1 VLRAA
6 PALTLALFLAP
17 IAAGLI
23 GTLAP
28 AFGILPA
35 LGRTTT
41 SLDPWRTLLAA
52 PGLLTSLTL
61 TAAVGFAATLLSFA
75 LACGF
80 CAWTANSPAVRR
92 LERALA
98 PLLATPHVAVA
109 VGFAFLVAPSGWIAR
124 IVSPELTGWDRPPA
138 LVTVRDPAGLSLIA
152 GLVLK
157 EVPYLVL
164 MMLAASSQGAA
175 RPLLA
180 AARAMG
186 YAPATAWAK
195 VVLPALYRQIRLPVY
210 AVLAFSLST
219 VEVGLILGPGNPPPL
234 SVLALRW
241 YQAPDLALTFPAAA
255 ASVLQLLLV
264 AAAILVWRG
273 GERLARI
280 LARPWCA
287 GGVRR
292 GGAAP
297 LLAGAGVLALL
308 SGALGFLSL
317 AGLVLWSFTA
327 EWRYPD
333 ALPGRWSLAPWQRFG
348 GSTAPLA
355 NTLLVGALA
364 SLAAVA
370 LALACLENEAR
381 RRLRPGTQALW
392 LLYLPLLVPQI
403 AFLFGAQAALVRLRL
418 DATLAA
424 VVWAHLLFVLPYV
437 FLSLADPYRA
447 LDPRF
452 ARIAAGLGST
462 PARVFW
468 RVKLPILL
476 RPVLVALAVGFAV
489 SVGLYLPTL
498 FAGAGRV
505 ATLTTEAVTLSSGA
519 DRRVVAVTVA
529 LQAALPLLAYG
540 LALGLPA
547 LLHRNRAALR

>member
-1 VLRAA
+1 MLRHA
-6 PALTLALFLAP
+6 PVLTLVVFLAP
-17 IAAGLI
+17 IGAGLI
-23 GTLAP
+23 GTLLP
-28 AFGILPA
+28 AFGVLPA
-35 LGRTTT
+35 LGRSSM
-41 SLDPWRTLLAA
+41 SLDPWRMLLGT
-52 PGLLTSLTL
+52 PGLSTSLAL
-61 TAAVGFAATLLSFA
+61 TIGAGFGATLISFV

-80 CAWTANSPAVRR
+80 CALTVHSQLARR
-92 LERALA
+92 MERALA

-109 VGFAFLVAPSGWIAR
+109 IGFAFLIAPSGWIAR
-124 IVSPELTGWDRPPA
+124 LVSPELTGWDRPPP
-138 LVTVRDPAGLSLIA
+138 LVTLRDPAGLSFMA

-164 MMLAASSQGAA
+164 MMLAASGQVAS

-180 AARAMG
+180 AARSIG

-195 VVLPALYRQIRLPVY
+195 VVLPQIYRQIRLPVY

-219 VEVGLILGPGNPPPL
+219 VEVGIILAPGNPPPL
-234 SVLALRW
+234 SILAMRW
-241 YQAPDLALTFPAAA
+241 YQAPDLAMTFPAAA
-255 ASVLQLLLV
+255 ASVLQLILV
-264 AAAILVWRG
+264 AIAIVLWHG
-273 GERLARI
+273 GERIAWALGRRWI
-280 LARPWCA
+280 A

-292 GGAAP
+292 GPAAP
-297 LLAGAGVLALL
+297 LLASAGSLAIAAGVLA
-308 SGALGFLSL
+308 FLSL

-333 ALPGRWSLAPWQRFG
+333 ALPGRWSLAPWHRVSG
-348 GSTAPLA
+348 ATAPLA
-355 NTLLVGALA
+355 NTLLIGIAA

-381 RRLRPGTQALW
+381 RGVRPGPRLLW

-403 AFLFGAQAALVRLRL
+403 AFVFGAQAALVRLGL
-418 DATLAA
+418 DATLPA

-447 LDPRF
+447 LDARY

-468 RVKLPILL
+468 RVKLPILI

-489 SVGLYLPTL
+489 SVDLYLPTL
-498 FAGAGRV
+498 FAGAGRI

-529 LQAALPLLAYG
+529 LQAVLPLLAFA
-540 LALGLPA
+540 LALALPA
-547 LLHRNRAALR
+547 LLHRNRASLR

>member
-1 VLRAA
+1 L
-6 PALTLALFLAP
+6 
-17 IAAGLI
+17 
-23 GTLAP
+23 
-28 AFGILPA
+28 
-35 LGRTTT
+35 
-41 SLDPWRTLLAA
+41 
-52 PGLLTSLTL
+52 
-61 TAAVGFAATLLSFA
+61 
-75 LACGF
+75 
-80 CAWTANSPAVRR
+80 
-92 LERALA
+92 
-98 PLLATPHVAVA
+98 
-109 VGFAFLVAPSGWIAR
+109 
-124 IVSPELTGWDRPPA
+124 
-138 LVTVRDPAGLSLIA
+138 
-152 GLVLK
+152 
-157 EVPYLVL
+157 
-164 MMLAASSQGAA
+164 
-175 RPLLA
+175 
-180 AARAMG
+180 G

-195 VVLPALYRQIRLPVY
+195 VVLPGIYRQIRLPVY

-273 GERLARI
+273 GERIAWA

-292 GGAAP
+292 GGAPLVLTGAGALA
-297 LLAGAGVLALL
+297 LLAGAL
-308 SGALGFLSL
+308 SFLSL
-317 AGLVLWSFTA
+317 LGLVLWSFTA

-333 ALPGRWSLAPWQRFG
+333 ALPGRWSLEPWQRVS
-348 GSTAPLA
+348 GSAAPLA
-355 NTLLVGALA
+355 NTLLIGALA

-381 RRLRPGTQALW
+381 RRFRPGAQALW

-468 RVKLPILL
+468 RVKLPILI

-529 LQAALPLLAYG
+529 LQAALPLVAYG

-547 LLHRNRAALR
+547 LLHRNRASLR